1 MPSAAAGTERLA
13 VPAHSP
19 AQQRAQSSASQAGRT
34 GRIAARSL
42 LLSSGYPCKKCTS
55 RNALLQGK
63 KRCRGLQSE
72 VQCVLQSVSPPGR
85 MVQPRP
91 PPTPI
96 QAGSSPLQAYPKSYF
111 CFHMYH
117 EERCPQTIL
126 LGQLLLLAA
135 VLISCS
141 SISAEASLPAD
152 PGSNIILSQ
161 FLQEKRKM

>member
-1 MPSAAAGTERLA
+1 ML
-13 VPAHSP
+13 H
-19 AQQRAQSSASQAGRT
+19 
-34 GRIAARSL
+34 
-42 LLSSGYPCKKCTS
+42 
-55 RNALLQGK
+55 
-63 KRCRGLQSE
+63 
-72 VQCVLQSVSPPGR
+72 SVSPPGR

-111 CFHMYH
+111 CFHLYH

-141 SISAEASLPAD
+141 SISAEASLPVD
-152 PGSNIILSQ
+152 PGSNITLSQ
-161 FLQEKRKM
+161 FSQEKRKTREKAVR